1 MQPHKRNKFYFHV
14 HFFLL
19 KFFIVIKRRQYNN
32 DDCYVACE
40 IHSEYWYSYKPLLQ
54 YSCFFM
60 VHLLYMHSL
69 HLIIS
74 SFMLYFGKRK
84 IIGLAEFLD
93 QAMPCDVPVIS
104 ERCQYQL
111 VFCRDFHTVIVL
123 ARLPLIYV
131 IMHKKMVPQ
140 HFNAMRLDCL

>member
-1 MQPHKRNKFYFHV
+1 MTVTLFVKYTLKINTGTHTKLYSSAHV
-14 HFFLL
+14 FF
-19 KFFIVIKRRQYNN
+19 
-32 DDCYVACE
+32 
-40 IHSEYWYSYKPLLQ
+40 
-54 YSCFFM
+54 FFM
-60 VHLLYMHSL
+60 VRLLYMHSL

-93 QAMPCDVPVIS
+93 QAMPCDVSVIS

-123 ARLPLIYV
+123 ARLPLFYV
-131 IMHKKMVPQ
+131 IMHQKMVP
-140 HFNAMRLDCL
+140 